1 MSDVEAGH
9 RVKKT
14 SSNDLAQED
23 DADQKM
29 LKKSSGTGMWGS
41 LSERNQK
48 VVFCFIGLQVSYLLW
63 GLTQENL
70 MTQKYKMG
78 YFRSS
83 AFCVFGNRFCALFL
97 SLAIVLYNNATTKK
111 PQKSAPFY
119 YYAPSSLSNSLS
131 SWAQYEALK
140 YVSFPIQVLSK
151 SCKVIPVMMV
161 RASSV
166 PTYLPRCV
174 AMCCLASYFIVLH
187 RLAKAS
193 RSVTLC
199 IALHRFASPCIALHR
214 AASRCIALHRLTS
227 PCIALRR
234 AA

>member
-1 MSDVEAGH
+1 MDVEEG
-9 RVKKT
+9 RKKK
-14 SSNDLAQED
+14 SSSDKD
-23 DADQKM
+23 DARDADDQKM
-29 LKKSSGTGMWGS
+29 KKNGTGTVSGMWGAM
-41 LSERNQK
+41 SERNQK

-78 YFRSS
+78 YFRSA

-97 SLAIVLYNNATTKK
+97 SLAIVMYNNATTKK
-111 PQKSAPFY
+111 PQKTAPFY

-161 RASSV
+161 R
-166 PTYLPRCV
+166 P
-174 AMCCLASYFIVLH
+174 
-187 RLAKAS
+187 
-193 RSVTLC
+193 
-199 IALHRFASPCIALHR
+199 ALHTTHTYVP
-214 AASRCIALHRLTS
+214 
-227 PCIALRR
+227 LRHVR
-234 AA
+234 VFEAPFPVLF